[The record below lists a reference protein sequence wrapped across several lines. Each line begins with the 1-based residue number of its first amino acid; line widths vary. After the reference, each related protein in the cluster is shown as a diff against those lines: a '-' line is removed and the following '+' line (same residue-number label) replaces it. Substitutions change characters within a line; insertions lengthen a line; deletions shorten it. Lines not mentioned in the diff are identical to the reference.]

1 MKGKIMKDNRKEFV
15 FVIGKSEGMDQK
27 AMLSGINSLVEAQK
41 KIKDESTY
49 TLVFFNEECKT
60 SALCKSIKSMRKY
73 TEKTYVPKGG
83 SALYDAM
90 GTAMSI
96 VGERLSETEEHE
108 RPSLVC
114 VIVIGESDNASTVF
128 EHCVVADMIN
138 VQKHIYKWDFVLY
151 SDTSHTFDINKG
163 GNIKDTERMFREIND
178 YMTSLR

>member
-1 MKGKIMKDNRKEFV
+1 MKDNRKEFV
-15 FVIGKSEGMDQK
+15 FVIGKSAGMDQS
-27 AMLSGINSLVEAQK
+27 AILNGFNSLIEAQK

-49 TLVFFNEECKT
+49 TLVFFNEECKA
-60 SALCKSIKSMRKY
+60 SALCRSIKSMRKY

-90 GTAMSI
+90 GYAMSA
-96 VGERLSETEEHE
+96 VGEVLSETEEHE

-128 EHCVVADMIN
+128 EHSVVSEMIS
-138 VQKHIYKWDFVLY
+138 VQKNIYKWDFVFY
-151 SDTSHTFDINKG
+151 GDSSNIFDINKG
-163 GNIKDTERMFREIND
+163 GSMQNAEKMFKEISD